1 MGKVSKEQLK
11 QWFAKGQYPTGE
23 QFAGLIDS
31 FHHKGSVDIP
41 ISDVEGLRDEL
52 NSLTNMGLTPL
63 FKIGATPGS
72 SSTYHH
78 WSEAF
83 TYSKFAI
90 DNNIIDK
97 GQLLIDDNGK
107 WSVLTVR
114 NEEFRKPMLFA
125 AYEYRW
131 YPKRA
136 SEYKFLGLYIKPAN
150 SNRIKEIALYENI
163 VSYLL
168 DSGYMFAGYNEYDLL
183 SYRFHSI
190 HPCASLFFL
199 YAQAEARQI
208 TWYYT
213 ETETEEID
221 IPAGVSIVTF
231 GSAYDSESGDYRY
244 LLEDVIPLDIALKS
258 ETDTKMAAMKS
269 EITSLGERANCE
281 VRIVYHS
288 ITASNW
294 IRMVRPEMWND
305 TQYWTKDGNACTA
318 EESGQIADGV
328 MISDGAHTLIVAP
341 THAEPM
347 KWSSVNKA
355 VEGGYQY
362 IEDAVSDWNGKQHTA
377 ALLADADISA
387 EGTENAVGWC
397 NAYER
402 LNAQGKGFTA
412 GSWWLPSMGELMFIM
427 MHQKQLDYALS
438 QIGGADLID
447 PDNKGYWS
455 STEVGVPSGQAKL
468 PQYSLDLMHQCAW
481 YLGCKFGAP
490 EWYYRNSL
498 SRVRAVTALTEGNY
512 YNS

>member
-1 MGKVSKEQLK
+1 MGNYEEIKAAVANVIKANGNKEI
-11 QWFAKGQYPTGE
+11 TGE
-23 QFAGLIDS
+23 VMQNVLRSVINSLGAGAIFAGIATPSTTPNLPDARCFYLATEAGTYVNFGAAVLDYGEIAIITNET
-31 FHHKGSVDIP
+31 GSWEMINVDIALKSETDAKMAALKSE
-41 ISDVEGLRDEL
+41 ITNAL
-52 NSLTNMGLTPL
+52 N
-63 FKIGATPGS
+63 
-72 SSTYHH
+72 
-78 WSEAF
+78 EALDG
-83 TYSKFAI
+83 YS
-90 DNNIIDK
+90 
-97 GQLLIDDNGK
+97 
-107 WSVLTVR
+107 V
-114 NEEFRKPMLFA
+114 
-125 AYEYRW
+125 
-131 YPKRA
+131 
-136 SEYKFLGLYIKPAN
+136 FLGINKFEVYFPDAGPDAPGAYVLYCVDRETDVL
-150 SNRIKEIALYENI
+150 SSVEE
-163 VSYLL
+163 YL
-168 DSGYMFAGYNEYDLL
+168 
-183 SYRFHSI
+183 
-190 HPCASLFFL
+190 
-199 YAQAEARQI
+199 
-208 TWYYT
+208 TT
-213 ETETEEID
+213 V
-221 IPAGVSIVTF
+221 PAGVSLVYF
-231 GSAYDSESGDYRY
+231 SAQRDSPTSDQWRYRAAAP
-244 LLEDVIPLDIALKS
+244 DILDIALKS

-288 ITASNW
+288 TTVSNW

-305 TQYWTKDGNACTA
+305 KQYWTKDGNACTA
-318 EESGQIADGV
+318 EEAGQIADGV

-347 KWSSVNKA
+347 KWSLINKE

-362 IEDAVSDWNGKQHTA
+362 IEDAVHDWNGKQHTA

-402 LNAQGKGFTA
+402 LNAQGKGFAA

-481 YLGCKFGAP
+481 SLYCKFGAP
-490 EWYYRNSL
+490 DWYYRSTL
-498 SRVRAVTALTEGNY
+498 RRVRAVTALTEGNY